1 MVNKMSIK
9 REACDKWFSD
19 VVRKKA
25 NHTCESCGRS
35 DIGMDCAHIYG
46 RREKSV
52 RWSLDNAVCLCRVCH
67 RNYTENPIDF
77 AHWLNQ
83 YLGEGHMELLNE
95 KRKVLMKTTK
105 ALRKEIAK
113 HYREERYKMEKDDDY
128 KPVSY
133 N

>member
-1 MVNKMSIK
+1 MSIK

-19 VVRKKA
+19 VVRLKA
-25 NHTCESCGRS
+25 NYTCESCGRS

-67 RNYTENPIDF
+67 RSYTENPVDF
-77 AHWLNQ
+77 AHWLNR

-95 KRKVLMKTTK
+95 KRNVLMKTTK
-105 ALRKEIAK
+105 PLRKEIAK
-113 HYREERYKMEKDDDY
+113 HYREEHQKMEKDADY